1 MAESLGDIGLA
12 TGACCNWQRLN
23 RLYYQVAREVTTDE
37 ANHLMIVQGSYYF
50 IVRGRVEY
58 FLHLLEE

>member
-1 MAESLGDIGLA
+1 MAESLGDIRLA
-12 TGACCNWQRLN
+12 TSACCDWQRLN